1 MLLFCFFFSF
11 FPFQMK
17 ESDQWRWAFLFFG
30 SSGWGKIRCMLCK
43 VWQRRNEGGRT
54 LEFRTDG
61 GSREK
66 GKETREF
73 KKKREEEK

>member
-1 MLLFCFFFSF
+1 
-11 FPFQMK
+11 MK

-30 SSGWGKIRCMLCK
+30 SSGWGEIRCMLCK
-43 VWQRRNEGGRT
+43 GSQKRNEGART

-61 GSREK
+61 GSREE